1 MSKNIY
7 IGKKIPPYNKTIEVS
22 SDKSLSIRTILLASQ
37 AMGVSRISNLL
48 LSDDVLNTLKT
59 IKRLGINYKK
69 KRNFLEI
76 YGYGLDGF
84 KKKNIT
90 VNAGNSGTLARLI
103 LGLLVKNKS
112 KIKIIGDKSL
122 SKRDF
127 SRVSEPLK
135 LFGANIKSK
144 KNSLP
149 LEIKGSEFLRPIEYY
164 ENIGSAQC
172 KSTVMFAAMN
182 TPGITTINAKKSRNH
197 TELLFKYLKIPIK
210 IKYRNNRDLIEVKG
224 LSQFKSFDYDVPGD
238 ISSSAFFIVLTLL
251 SEKSKIK
258 IRRVNV
264 NDSRIGIIKILNKMN
279 SNIILKNKRTY
290 KGEKIADIHVQSKK
304 NLISINCPSS
314 LNSAAIDEFLVIFL
328 VAAKAK
334 GVSKFN
340 NLGELN
346 KKESPRLNVAIKF
359 LKMIGIKVTK
369 KKDNIKIFG
378 NPDLFLKGKYSV
390 KNFLKDHRVFMM
402 SCIAAVTFGGEWRI
416 HNKDSINS
424 SFPKFLKIL
433 KNLGADI
440 K

>member
-1 MSKNIY
+1 
-7 IGKKIPPYNKTIEVS
+7 
-22 SDKSLSIRTILLASQ
+22 
-37 AMGVSRISNLL
+37 
-48 LSDDVLNTLKT
+48 
-59 IKRLGINYKK
+59 
-69 KRNFLEI
+69 
-76 YGYGLDGF
+76 
-84 KKKNIT
+84 
-90 VNAGNSGTLARLI
+90 
-103 LGLLVKNKS
+103 
-112 KIKIIGDKSL
+112 
-122 SKRDF
+122 
-127 SRVSEPLK
+127 
-135 LFGANIKSK
+135 
-144 KNSLP
+144 
-149 LEIKGSEFLRPIEYY
+149 
-164 ENIGSAQC
+164 
-172 KSTVMFAAMN
+172 
-182 TPGITTINAKKSRNH
+182 
-197 TELLFKYLKIPIK
+197 
-210 IKYRNNRDLIEVKG
+210 
-224 LSQFKSFDYDVPGD
+224 
-238 ISSSAFFIVLTLL
+238 
-251 SEKSKIK
+251 
-258 IRRVNV
+258 
-264 NDSRIGIIKILNKMN
+264 MN

-378 NPDLFLKGKYSV
+378 NPDLFLKGKYCV